1 MPGEKI
7 LIVDDDNQI
16 TTLIEFIL
24 KKEGYLTVVAHS
36 GEDGIQMAHEE
47 DPDLIILDLMMPGVD
62 GYQVCETLRAEEG
75 KKDLPIL
82 MLTALGMGKDFE
94 KGLESGASWYITKPF
109 ESQHL
114 IKRIRYL
121 LDLKKKES

>member
-7 LIVDDDNQI
+7 LIVDDDSQI

-36 GEDGIQMAHEE
+36 GQEGIKLISQEN
-47 DPDLIILDLMMPGVD
+47 PDLMILDLMMPEMD
-62 GYQVCETLRAEEG
+62 GYQVCSVIKSDEQTRN
-75 KKDLPIL
+75 LPIL
-82 MLTALGMGKDFE
+82 MLTALGSGKDFE
-94 KGLESGASWYITKPF
+94 KGLESGANWYITKPF

-114 IKRIRYL
+114 LKRVRYL
-121 LDLKKKES
+121 INLSKKGS